1 MKIYIYGIN
10 TNINFTCCLHIFNVA
25 TRKYKI
31 TFIWLT
37 LYFCWTALGNRI
49 HLALKAL
56 ETKTQSLLDYA

>member
-1 MKIYIYGIN
+1 MYGIN

-37 LYFCWTALGNRI
+37 LYFCWTALGNGY
-49 HLALKAL
+49 
-56 ETKTQSLLDYA
+56 TLL